1 MMAYLKN
8 PTRRVQV
15 GGKVLFFRL
24 QTFFY
29 LIKVFF
35 MKPFLLKLP
44 KIILFWRSEFR
55 ERGKFAIWVNPRER
69 SILEMSPTRR
79 LQRPRLL
86 NHFILVRT
94 LSLSLYI
101 KFKICDSLEIYFTK
115 QSSFIPNIQIG
126 FCAVWPDLVKFQS
139 NHLVTLLRWADSVK
153 AFCGECD
160 S

>member
-44 KIILFWRSEFR
+44 KIILF
-55 ERGKFAIWVNPRER
+55 
-69 SILEMSPTRR
+69 
-79 LQRPRLL
+79 
-86 NHFILVRT
+86 
-94 LSLSLYI
+94 
-101 KFKICDSLEIYFTK
+101 
-115 QSSFIPNIQIG
+115 
-126 FCAVWPDLVKFQS
+126 
-139 NHLVTLLRWADSVK
+139 
-153 AFCGECD
+153 
-160 S
+160 

>member
-24 QTFFY
+24 QTFY
-29 LIKVFF
+29 LITVFF

-94 LSLSLYI
+94 LSLSL
-101 KFKICDSLEIYFTK
+101 ST
-115 QSSFIPNIQIG
+115 SSFKSAI
-126 FCAVWPDLVKFQS
+126 VWKYILQS
-139 NHLVTLLRWADSVK
+139 NLLLFPTFKLASVQ
-153 AFCGECD
+153 CD
-160 S
+160 QIWWNFNLTIWSHCFGGQIL